1 MNTKFQ
7 WLWLWVLGLLALLGV
22 WMISSSPDAARP
34 AAIHRVAA
42 AAGEYVGF
50 ALFAALLAACV
61 KLLTSAQWSVHQWAN
76 VTVVLVLTIVIARAP
91 LSTRGTVTGAP
102 LPSEKSVLIPDLK
115 SAGAE
120 GEIASRLVGVWK
132 CKAGKTRGSI
142 NDLMVIGSD
151 GYVYSLSTGGGDG
164 SPIYAGSWRVE
175 GGSTYVHTLGGSPD
189 NPYRGIVGRYR
200 LSNLEDASVTFGDD
214 DGFSCVRR

>member
-1 MNTKFQ
+1 M
-7 WLWLWVLGLLALLGV
+7 
-22 WMISSSPDAARP
+22 
-34 AAIHRVAA
+34 HRVAA
-42 AAGEYVGF
+42 AAGEYMGF

-61 KLLTSAQWSVHQWAN
+61 RLLTNGQWSVHQWAN
-76 VTVVLVLTIVIARAP
+76 VIAVLLLAVVIARTP
-91 LSTRGTVTGAP
+91 LSTRATMTGAP
-102 LPSEKSVLIPDLK
+102 LPSEESVLIPDLK

-120 GEIASRLVGVWK
+120 GEIASQLVGVWK
-132 CKAGKTRGSI
+132 CNAGKTRGGI
-142 NDLMVIGSD
+142 NDLMVIGRD
-151 GYVYSLSTGGGDG
+151 GYVYSLSTSGGDG

-200 LSNLEDASVTFGDD
+200 LSNLKDRSVTFGDD